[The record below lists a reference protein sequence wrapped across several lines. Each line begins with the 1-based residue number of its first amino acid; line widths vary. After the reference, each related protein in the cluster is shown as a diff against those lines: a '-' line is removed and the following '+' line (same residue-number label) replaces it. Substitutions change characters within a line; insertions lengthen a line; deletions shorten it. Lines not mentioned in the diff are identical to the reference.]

1 MWGWQSLTPLEEKH
15 LRQTVMNCTE
25 FSEVNEASV
34 NIYSYPAF
42 LLYNVK
48 PRSREAKL
56 NYAQVLQTQ
65 ITLECS
71 FRGIFIK
78 TKLLTLIPEASQV
91 TQGKEFACQCR

>member
-1 MWGWQSLTPLEEKH
+1 
-15 LRQTVMNCTE
+15 MNCTE

-56 NYAQVLQTQ
+56 NYAQ
-65 ITLECS
+65 
-71 FRGIFIK
+71 
-78 TKLLTLIPEASQV
+78 LL
-91 TQGKEFACQCR
+91 